1 MSLLRRLLPLC
12 LAACL
17 STLALSVAAQN
28 VQQIVNHLRAQSA
41 AGTLDAQRDVA
52 PVLERVRAGGNEREI
67 GPLLRALAEVVED
80 GRAPLAV
87 REGLRAELPALIL
100 AFARGPHSAME
111 RDTVLLTLRDVE
123 AGEADTRTG
132 IAIANAESDKGFS
145 YFTSTANLLTE
156 YLQARQPAPT
166 RTVVA
171 RAETPAATAAP
182 ARTGPAPAPGA
193 RPTPSSSN
201 PQGDATIEAQFDTM
215 MRSAQQALNDRRYP
229 AVLSLVVGFEDK
241 LKRHDAKYAEQTMW
255 AYLLDFKR
263 YSQFETR
270 DKAGSRATCRRAVE
284 VLSPNG
290 PDTKDGNVVRG
301 TVRACHNMLAWD
313 RQAAARNEAEMADAI
328 RHINACFASVGANEP
343 PSVVDDFF
351 ETRATVFIK
360 ANRLGNDAYRRQL
373 FETLAEAQVRKVD
386 LNGSPE
392 IAKALKSREYLDYRK
407 TGGTAR
413 KAS

>member
-1 MSLLRRLLPLC
+1 MRLLQRLLPLC
-12 LAACL
+12 LAAFA
-17 STLALSVAAQN
+17 LAAAAQN
-28 VQQIVNHLRAQSA
+28 VQQTVNQLRAQSA

-52 PVLERVRAGGNEREI
+52 PVLDRVRAGGNEREI

-87 REGLRAELPALIL
+87 RESLRAELPALIL

-123 AGEADTRTG
+123 ASEADTRAG
-132 IAIANAESDKGFS
+132 IGIANAESDKGFS
-145 YFTSTANLLTE
+145 YFTSTAQLLTE
-156 YLQARQPAPT
+156 YLQSRQPPPT

-171 RAETPAATAAP
+171 RVETAAP
-182 ARTGPAPAPGA
+182 PKTGPTPAPGA

-201 PQGDATIEAQFDTM
+201 PQSDATIEAQFDTM
-215 MRSAQQALNDRRYP
+215 MRAAQQALNDRRYP

-241 LKRHDAKYAEQTMW
+241 LRRHDPKYGEQTMW

-270 DKAGSRATCRRAVE
+270 DKAGSRATCRRAVD
-284 VLSPNG
+284 VLSADG
-290 PDTKDGNVVRG
+290 PATKDGNVVRG

-313 RQAAARNEAEMADAI
+313 RQAGARNEGEIGDAI
-328 RHINACFASVGANEP
+328 RHINACFASVAANEP
-343 PSVVDDFF
+343 PSVLDDFY
-351 ETRATVFIK
+351 ETRATVFLK
-360 ANRLGNDAYRRQL
+360 ANRLTNDAYRRQL
-373 FETLAEAQVRKVD
+373 FETLSEAQARKVD
-386 LNGSPE
+386 LSGSPE
-392 IAKALKSREYLDYRK
+392 LAKAMKSREYQDYRK
-407 TGGTAR
+407 GGGAR